1 LISAFARGA
10 SGRVARFL
18 FGGSPLS
25 EVPGLLTSRFG
36 LRERSD
42 IQQVIDQAHEAM
54 AAGRTIRSSSDDER
68 QALSIVPINRF
79 LGEAISEGDRVIHE
93 IIVPWF
99 DTSSDLFG
107 EFFFRFTSDMVLT
120 PAEIQ
125 ARAVEF
131 VDDLK
136 NQYGLERFFGAS
148 DVDSIIVGNFE
159 IPDVERR
166 F

>member
-1 LISAFARGA
+1 
-10 SGRVARFL
+10 
-18 FGGSPLS
+18 
-25 EVPGLLTSRFG
+25 
-36 LRERSD
+36 
-42 IQQVIDQAHEAM
+42 M